1 MGAWGKMKD
10 YKIKNKI
17 MTILIALM
25 MLTAISSV
33 GFCQGSVAL
42 LVQQTPPQGG
52 SVSPGVGVHDIAKN
66 SVVTLIATPR
76 PGYQFVYWLGDVAD
90 AASATTVA
98 SLESPKMIIAVFER
112 NDFALEAYEPGPTSA
127 PNENLRRGEQ
137 DLVAHSNSPVAGKR
151 GHSNNRPNPDP
162 DPDPDPDPEDN
173 DFPVPDEGDD
183 VNDFPVPEVPEPMT
197 IILLVL
203 GSAFVSTRKRKR

>member
-1 MGAWGKMKD
+1 MKD
-10 YKIKNKI
+10 CKIKNRTI
-17 MTILIALM
+17 TILIALM

-66 SVVTLIATPR
+66 SVVTLTATPK
-76 PGYQFVYWLGDVAD
+76 PGYQFAYWLGDVAD
-90 AASATTVA
+90 AVSATTVA

-112 NDFALEAYEPGPTSA
+112 NDFEFTFYEAGPTSA
-127 PNENLRRGEQ
+127 PNENLRGSGQETG
-137 DLVAHSNSPVAGKR
+137 AYSNNPVSGKR
-151 GHSNNRPNPDP
+151 PHSYNRPNPNPDP
-162 DPDPDPDPEDN
+162 DDPTDL
-173 DFPVPDEGDD
+173 PVPGDGDD

-197 IILLVL
+197 IILLGL
-203 GSAFVSTRKRKR
+203 GTAFVSARKRKTDL

>member
-1 MGAWGKMKD
+1 MKD

-66 SVVTLIATPR
+66 SVVTLTATPK
-76 PGYQFVYWLGDVAD
+76 PGYQFAYWLGDVAD
-90 AASATTVA
+90 AASATTIA

-127 PNENLRRGEQ
+127 PNENLRRGGQ

-151 GHSNNRPNPDP
+151 PHSYRGPSYEDP
-162 DPDPDPDPEDN
+162 EDPEDPEDN

-197 IILLVL
+197 IILLGL

>member
-1 MGAWGKMKD
+1 MGAWWKMKD

-17 MTILIALM
+17 TTILIALM

-52 SVSPGVGVHDIAKN
+52 NVSPGVGVHDIAKN
-66 SVVTLIATPR
+66 SVVTLTATPK
-76 PGYQFVYWLGDVAD
+76 PGYQFAYWLGDVAD
-90 AASATTVA
+90 AVSATTIA

-127 PNENLRRGEQ
+127 PNENLRRGDQ
-137 DLVAHSNSPVAGKR
+137 DLVAQSNSPVAGKR
-151 GHSNNRPNPDP
+151 SHSNGGPSYDEPEDP
-162 DPDPDPDPEDN
+162 EDPEDN

-183 VNDFPVPEVPEPMT
+183 VMIFR
-197 IILLVL
+197 
-203 GSAFVSTRKRKR
+203 FRKYPNQ

>member
-1 MGAWGKMKD
+1 MGAWWKMKD

-17 MTILIALM
+17 TTILIALM

-52 SVSPGVGVHDIAKN
+52 NVSPGVGVHDIAKN
-66 SVVTLIATPR
+66 SVVTLTATPK
-76 PGYQFVYWLGDVAD
+76 PGYQFAYWLGDVAD
-90 AASATTVA
+90 AVSATTIA

-127 PNENLRRGEQ
+127 PNENLRRGDQ
-137 DLVAHSNSPVAGKR
+137 DLVAQSNSPVAGKR
-151 GHSNNRPNPDP
+151 SHSNGGPSYDEPEDP
-162 DPDPDPDPEDN
+162 EDPEDN

-197 IILLVL
+197 IILLGL
-203 GSAFVSTRKRKR
+203 GSAFVSTRKRKK